1 MKNLFF
7 LILLCLFYSCGEKLI
22 EKPTNLIP
30 KDTMA
35 AIIHDLAVISAA
47 KNSNSEILKK
57 NNIETM
63 DYIYTKYGVDSIQ
76 FVNSDIYYASIPA
89 EYEEIY
95 TAVDTKLQI
104 EKKQMEEDRRQV
116 LDSAGN
122 RHSKSVEKLK
132 KRKSNEQIKDS
143 LQ

>member
-1 MKNLFF
+1 MKNFFF
-7 LILLCLFYSCGEKLI
+7 LILLFLFYSCGEKLI

-30 KDTMA
+30 KDTMT
-35 AIIHDLAVISAA
+35 AIIHDLAVISGA
-47 KNSNSEILKK
+47 KNSNSKILRE

-76 FVNSDIYYASIPA
+76 FVNSDIYYASMPA

-95 TAVDTKLQI
+95 TAVDNKLEK

-122 RHSKSVEKLK
+122 NGPKSVEELK
-132 KRKSNEQIKDS
+132 KRNLNKQTKDS